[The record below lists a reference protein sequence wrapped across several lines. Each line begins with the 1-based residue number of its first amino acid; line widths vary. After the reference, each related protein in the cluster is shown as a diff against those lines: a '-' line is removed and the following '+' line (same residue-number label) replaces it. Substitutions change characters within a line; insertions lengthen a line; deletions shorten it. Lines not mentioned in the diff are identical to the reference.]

1 MLTIKTLDKYDP
13 QGMYKIYDIW
23 PEISY
28 ETYISTKNHIDFKN
42 IDHIVFAGMGGSG
55 AINEFISS
63 VLSKSNLHIRVI
75 KGYLL
80 PKTVDKNTLVVT
92 TSISG
97 FTTETLTVLR
107 KASKLGCKVMAFSS
121 GGKMQDYCTKNN
133 VMHQRIEQV
142 HSPRTS
148 LPAAIY
154 SMLAVLGPVF
164 GIKEADIKESIGTLH
179 KTGKR
184 INSSNL
190 STTNP
195 ALLLASWITKIPIIY
210 YPHGLHAAAIR
221 FKNSLQENCKIH
233 AIAEDVIEMC
243 HNGIVSWEKPSH
255 VQPILIQGKD
265 DYIKTKE
272 LWKILKKY
280 FKLHGIDFREISS
293 VNGSILSK
301 LINLIYML
309 DYVTIYRAVLN
320 NTDPS
325 PIHSIDYIK
334 SKL

>member
-13 QGMYKIYDIW
+13 QGMYKIYDMW
-23 PEISY
+23 PEISS
-28 ETYISTKNHIDFKN
+28 ETYINTKNHIDFKN

-55 AINEFISS
+55 AIGEFISS
-63 VLSKSNLHIRVI
+63 VLSKSNTHTCVI

-121 GGKMQDYCTKNN
+121 GGKIQDYCTKNN

-142 HSPRTS
+142 HSPRAS

-184 INSSNL
+184 I
-190 STTNP
+190 
-195 ALLLASWITKIPIIY
+195 
-210 YPHGLHAAAIR
+210 
-221 FKNSLQENCKIH
+221 
-233 AIAEDVIEMC
+233 
-243 HNGIVSWEKPSH
+243 
-255 VQPILIQGKD
+255 
-265 DYIKTKE
+265 
-272 LWKILKKY
+272 
-280 FKLHGIDFREISS
+280 KL
-293 VNGSILSK
+293 
-301 LINLIYML
+301 
-309 DYVTIYRAVLN
+309 
-320 NTDPS
+320 
-325 PIHSIDYIK
+325 
-334 SKL
+334 